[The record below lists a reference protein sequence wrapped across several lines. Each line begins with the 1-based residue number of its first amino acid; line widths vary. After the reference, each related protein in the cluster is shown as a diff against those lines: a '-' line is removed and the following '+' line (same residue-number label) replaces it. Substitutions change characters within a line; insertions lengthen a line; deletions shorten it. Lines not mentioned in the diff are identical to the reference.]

1 MYLDIFFNQI
11 MIYHDKTDSLTAV
24 DFQRIVKSCP
34 RRDEGAIKKIM
45 MPYLRR
51 DFKHCWFRRGRT
63 QWLERCGGGDVERH
77 QITGIVLRVCIVR
90 DGKERCLKMEFFTQ
104 DITKDMICVSD
115 HNGQWKSYW
124 STEELELVDN
134 YIRSFTRFTHTHARF
149 SRTHARFSRILTMD
163 SSMARECHN
172 MRLAIADPKTA
183 LPHTTDLIFPG
194 CTDRF
199 LHEIY
204 AAHHFL
210 KSPSDICTGADPG
223 AWLHINR
230 EMDIPETHTI
240 MVALWYREEGA
251 TNYRCHCIGHRG
263 GRKTARDTEFADYEA
278 LRVEVIKG
286 FMRSKDIGG
295 EDVAGIHRSE
305 GRVISTRATKT
316 SIEIVRAFQP
326 SDDVV
331 PPKDLSGEVTRT
343 DTENY
348 DEDGGYDTVYYG
360 HSFSYQIQ
368 VRWCIVR
375 AARV

>member
-1 MYLDIFFNQI
+1 M
-11 MIYHDKTDSLTAV
+11 
-24 DFQRIVKSCP
+24 
-34 RRDEGAIKKIM
+34 
-45 MPYLRR
+45 
-51 DFKHCWFRRGRT
+51 
-63 QWLERCGGGDVERH
+63 ERH
-77 QITGIVLRVCIVR
+77 QITGLIPYVCIVDLIHGVFVASPTSSATVVEEEQR
-90 DGKERCLKMEFFTQ
+90 FLNMEFFVQ
-104 DITKDMICVSD
+104 EVTKDMICVSD
-115 HNGQWKSYW
+115 HNGRWRSYW
-124 STEELELVDN
+124 SMEELELVDN
-134 YIRSFTRFTHTHARF
+134 YIRSFSRF
-149 SRTHARFSRILTMD
+149 SRTHARFSRMLTMD

-183 LPHTTDLIFPG
+183 LPHATDFIFPG

-210 KSPSDICTGADPG
+210 QSPSDICTGADPG